1 MRQIVLYIS
10 LLLGAIGCRGSE
22 EAVVESRSIA
32 SLWSYIG
39 RETVLITED
48 ISLRGY
54 VVANDKYGEL
64 RRAIVVEDGSAG
76 VMVEL
81 DMEDVEL
88 SIPLYSRVEVNCSGL
103 WLAAV
108 GPKLMLGAEPMG
120 DFVVDRIPA
129 SKALNHISVLR
140 ESSDTPTIARRSIAE
155 LGYRDMLRYVSV
167 AGLRLV
173 DSEHGTLWTDVDSL
187 TGRPITSVRHFVDAN
202 DTLRVVTDAR
212 CHYATDYIP
221 TLELIISGVVD
232 WYDGDIAL
240 RIIGRNI
247 D

>member
-10 LLLGAIGCRGSE
+10 LLLGTIGCRGSE

-88 SIPLYSRVEVNCSGL
+88 SIPLYSRVEVNCS
-103 WLAAV
+103 
-108 GPKLMLGAEPMG
+108 
-120 DFVVDRIPA
+120 VVINVPQSSRSPLESLEASRQRIPA
-129 SKALNHISVLR
+129 
-140 ESSDTPTIARRSIAE
+140 
-155 LGYRDMLRYVSV
+155 
-167 AGLRLV
+167 
-173 DSEHGTLWTDVDSL
+173 
-187 TGRPITSVRHFVDAN
+187 TSP
-202 DTLRVVTDAR
+202 L
-212 CHYATDYIP
+212 
-221 TLELIISGVVD
+221 SM
-232 WYDGDIAL
+232 AL
-240 RIIGRNI
+240 RTFCNSLRSAMRSPLTISR
-247 D
+247 

>member
-1 MRQIVLYIS
+1 M
-10 LLLGAIGCRGSE
+10 
-22 EAVVESRSIA
+22 ESRSIA
-32 SLWSYIG
+32 SLWSYVR

-54 VVANDKYGEL
+54 IVANDKYGEL
-64 RRAIVVEDGSAG
+64 QKAIVVEDGSAG

-88 SIPLYSRVEVNCSGL
+88 CLPMYSRVELHCAGL
-103 WLAAV
+103 WLGAV

-140 ESSDTPTIARRSIAE
+140 ENSDTPTIGRRSIAE

-167 AGLRLV
+167 ADLHLV
-173 DSEHGTLWTDVDSL
+173 DSEQGSLWTDVDSL
-187 TGRPITSVRHFVDAN
+187 TGRPITSVRHFVDGG

-221 TLELIISGVVD
+221 TLKLVISGVLD

-247 D
+247 DRRDAL